1 MMKKKKCPVILWG
14 IILILLIL
22 LLLTSLRCISLDSE
36 NRTLKQELSSRK
48 EDALDM
54 TISPTVTV
62 LTETPVQKEATLT
75 PAVVFLSSLD
85 DYVAGEI
92 LETSQINPE
101 ALSCYFTSEQ
111 IDDTIKNR
119 IYGKSYSENPDISLN
134 ELRYLKLL
142 HYNFNHQIQVGEL
155 IVNQSIALDCIDIFT
170 ELFQA
175 EYEIESMYLI
185 DNYWT
190 GDGSSTDTASMND
203 NNSSAFCY
211 RTIAGTSKLSNH
223 ALGFAIDINPY
234 QNPYITYKN
243 GMPIFYHDNAETYA
257 DRTDVKKHM
266 ITHEDLCYQLFS
278 NHGFSWGG
286 DWKNSKDYQ
295 HFEKIAD

>member
-1 MMKKKKCPVILWG
+1 MKKKKYPVVLWG
-14 IILILLIL
+14 IIAILLIL
-22 LLLTSLRCISLDSE
+22 LLLTSLKCISLDSE
-36 NRTLKQELSSRK
+36 NQSLKQQLSSQK
-48 EDALDM
+48 EDSLDM
-54 TISPTVTV
+54 TISPTDTI
-62 LTETPVQKEATLT
+62 LTETPIQEEATPT
-75 PAVVFLSSLD
+75 PAAVFLSSLE
-85 DYVAGEI
+85 DYAAGEI
-92 LETSQINPE
+92 LETARINQE
-101 ALSCYFTSEQ
+101 TLSCYFTSEQ
-111 IDDTIKNR
+111 INDTIKNR
-119 IYGKSYSENPDISLN
+119 IYGKSYSENPDISLD

-155 IVNQSIALDCIDIFT
+155 IVNQSIAQDCIDIFT

-190 GDGSSTDTASMND
+190 GNGSSTDTASMND

-211 RTIAGTSKLSNH
+211 RTIAGSSKLSNH

-243 GMPIFYHDNAETYA
+243 GVPVFYHDNAETYA
-257 DRTDVKKHM
+257 DRTTVKDHM
-266 ITHEDLCYQLFS
+266 ITHEDLCYQLFTD
-278 NHGFSWGG
+278 HGFSWGG

-295 HFEKIAD
+295 HFEKTSD